1 LSEWAPNWQP
11 GRSNARRNRRAC
23 DRGSD
28 PAPIVCLVKATKK
41 PDQHENRDRHSN
53 QPKKHIASHRRFSLL
68 QKGTRHVSASSRH
81 IASVNREW
89 IVERM
94 HWPRIDSRH
103 GKPAIEVANQY
114 WRGKNDEPES
124 KPEARPT
131 AAGWPTGRPGEAR
144 SAAARWPEA
153 RPAAARRTAGR
164 TAEPAEPLIR

>member
-1 LSEWAPNWQP
+1 MRDEIGA
-11 GRSNARRNRRAC
+11 RSR
-23 DRGSD
+23 DRGRIA
-28 PAPIVCLVKATKK
+28 APIMRLVKATKK

-103 GKPAIEVANQY
+103 GKPAIEVANQCL
-114 WRGKNDEPES
+114 RGKNDESES

-131 AAGWPTGRPGEAR
+131 GRSREAR
-144 SAAARWPEA
+144 SAAARWPAEARSGWPTAAGRPAETWSAA
-153 RPAAARRTAGR
+153 RPAVN
-164 TAEPAEPLIR
+164 PLK

>member
-1 LSEWAPNWQP
+1 MGYELAARPVKCPTQPPRLRSGQRSCPDRVSSEGHQKARSARESGSALQP
-11 GRSNARRNRRAC
+11 AKEA
-23 DRGSD
+23 
-28 PAPIVCLVKATKK
+28 
-41 PDQHENRDRHSN
+41 
-53 QPKKHIASHRRFSLL
+53 IASHRRFSLL

-153 RPAAARRTAGR
+153 RPAAARRTARR